1 MDWGKRSGV
10 QPGASAATV
19 CPPPQRPLGLD
30 CPQGPPQQASP
41 NVTAGPCRSSSGWGG
56 GGANVK
62 ALQAGWAQICLPLS
76 VFTHQ
81 RPVFGPRPPPLPHAL
96 CLWESFL
103 SQGLAAKSSHRKSP
117 LMLPPPVRTHHF
129 PTLSVPP
136 PPNRRPLRRPSTLQA
151 ELMSPSLHVPAE
163 PQGGP
168 HGTWGHRVPGSS
180 PRSTTSGPWA
190 GHTLALEL

>member
-1 MDWGKRSGV
+1 M
-10 QPGASAATV
+10 QPQCAP
-19 CPPPQRPLGLD
+19 PPPQRPLGLD

-41 NVTAGPCRSSSGWGG
+41 NVTAGPA
-56 GGANVK
+56 GA
-62 ALQAGWAQICLPLS
+62 AQAGVGVGRMSRLCKLAGPKSACHCPSSPTSALCLD
-76 VFTHQ
+76 H
-81 RPVFGPRPPPLPHAL
+81 GHPPLPHAL